1 MPVFHIPTARYLL
14 FRRHDVKYRWSSP
27 LLCAALFAGAAASL
41 AAQAPAGAGK
51 KFHPTANLPGGDAV
65 KAFVTARTEKGF
77 VPPKKAW
84 GDPDV
89 SGVFTTKD
97 EANTPFE
104 RPNEWAGR
112 KMEDITPR
120 EFAEAVAARQQLAVE
135 RAPFAGGGEDL
146 VEAGVAIAV
155 PIHWF
160 DNLAAK
166 NSRTWFVI
174 DPVEGKIPAAIP
186 AAEAL
191 RYKKP
196 GFLSPERDSYT
207 DRSTTDRC
215 IGGVVWMQPTLYGN
229 SFDIVQTPDHV
240 LFRYEAQRTVR
251 TVRLN
256 QPHIPQTIRPLL
268 GDSIGWFE
276 GNTLVVETTNF
287 PEMVDYRGYSMKDLR
302 LIERFTRIAPN
313 RVEWSLTFDN
323 PKVWPTSWTYSYP
336 MTQDDTQP
344 IFEYACH
351 EGNFGLANI
360 LSAGRAAEK
369 ATGSSLMQ
377 SSSRPLR

>member
-1 MPVFHIPTARYLL
+1 MTHQVKAKVL
-14 FRRHDVKYRWSSP
+14 FTV
-27 LLCAALFAGAAASL
+27 AAVGAAVSL
-41 AAQAPAGAGK
+41 AAQAPAGHGGTFQPPANVAG
-51 KFHPTANLPGGDAV
+51 GEAV
-65 KAFVTARTEKGF
+65 KAFVAARMAKGF
-77 VPPKKAW
+77 TPPRTPW

-104 RPNEWAGR
+104 RPDEWAGR
-112 KMEDITPR
+112 KMEDITPK
-120 EFAEAVAARQQLAVE
+120 EFAEALAQRQQRAVE
-135 RAPFAGGGEDL
+135 LAPFAGGGDDL

-166 NSRTWFVI
+166 NSRPWFVI
-174 DPVEGKIPAAIP
+174 DPLDGKIPATTP
-186 AAEAL
+186 TAASL
-191 RYKKP
+191 KIKKP
-196 GFLSPERDSYT
+196 GFLSPERDFYS

-215 IGGVVWMQPTLYGN
+215 IGGTVWKNPGLYGN
-229 SFDIVQTPDHV
+229 SHDIVQTPDTV
-240 LFRYEAQRTVR
+240 TFRYESMRTNR
-251 TVRLN
+251 TIRLN
-256 QPHIPQTIRPLL
+256 QPHLSQTIRPLY

-287 PEMVDYRGYSMKDLR
+287 PETVDYQGYSMKDLR
-302 LIERFTRIAPN
+302 LIERFTRTGPKT
-313 RVEWSLTFDN
+313 VEWSMTFDN
-323 PKVWPTSWTYSYP
+323 PKVWTKPWTYSYP
-336 MTQDDTQP
+336 MTQDETQP

-377 SSSRPLR
+377 TTGRPAR